1 MRLAVITEMEAGVSI
16 SGVSVLVPVALRV
29 ATMPSTGPVAR
40 STLGGS
46 GACGAGAGRSR
57 LGWLLG
63 WFLVC
68 RPFLVSTSTG
78 GSWTDPGEFVFG
90 AGGDCGLA
98 WPAHRPA
105 QTDTLNAT
113 TTVPV
118 RLRFD
123 TCRSAP
129 GPHAMPQP
137 PATDFDH
144 WVAGYEGLA
153 T

>member
-29 ATMPSTGPVAR
+29 ATMPSTGPFAR
-40 STLGGS
+40 YTLGGS
-46 GACGAGAGRSR
+46 GAWAAGAGRSR

-63 WFLVC
+63 WFLAC

-78 GSWTDPGEFVFG
+78 GSWTDPGEFVLEFVPG

-123 TCRSAP
+123 TCRS
-129 GPHAMPQP
+129 
-137 PATDFDH
+137 
-144 WVAGYEGLA
+144 
-153 T
+153 

>member
-1 MRLAVITEMEAGVSI
+1 MRLAVITEMEAGVST
-16 SGVSVLVPVALRV
+16 SGVSVLVAVALRV

-46 GACGAGAGRSR
+46 GACGAGVGRSR

-63 WFLVC
+63 WFLAC

-78 GSWTDPGEFVFG
+78 GSWTDPGEFVLELVPG
-90 AGGDCGLA
+90 ADCGLA

-105 QTDTLNAT
+105 QTNTLSAT

-123 TCRSAP
+123 TCR
-129 GPHAMPQP
+129 
-137 PATDFDH
+137 
-144 WVAGYEGLA
+144 
-153 T
+153 

>member
-1 MRLAVITEMEAGVSI
+1 MRLAVITEMEAGVST

-57 LGWLLG
+57 LGC
-63 WFLVC
+63 FLAC

-78 GSWTDPGEFVFG
+78 GSWIDPDGFVPA
-90 AGGDCGLA
+90 AGGDCGQA
-98 WPAHRPA
+98 WPVHKPA
-105 QTDTLNAT
+105 QTDTLNVT
-113 TTVPV
+113 TIAPV

-123 TCRSAP
+123 ACRSAP
-129 GPHAMPQP
+129 GPH
-137 PATDFDH
+137 
-144 WVAGYEGLA
+144 
-153 T
+153 